1 MTTTT
6 LKIASPTVGLL
17 SSLRQ
22 ALMARFGAPGKTL
35 TRSQEAA
42 EVREMARRVQACDPG
57 FAADLYAAA
66 DRHETTA
73 R

>member
-6 LKIASPTVGLL
+6 LKIASPTGGLL
-17 SSLRQ
+17 STLRQ
-22 ALMARFGAPGKTL
+22 ALASTFGAAGKTL

-66 DRHETTA
+66 DRHETVD

>member
-6 LKIASPTVGLL
+6 LKIASPTGGLL
-17 SSLRQ
+17 STLR
-22 ALMARFGAPGKTL
+22 AAVASRFGAARRPL